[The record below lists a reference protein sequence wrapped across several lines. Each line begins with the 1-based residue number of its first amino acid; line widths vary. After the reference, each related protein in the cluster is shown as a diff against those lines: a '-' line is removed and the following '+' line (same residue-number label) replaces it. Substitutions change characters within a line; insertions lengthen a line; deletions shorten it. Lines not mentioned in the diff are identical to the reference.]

1 MDHHL
6 KSMSVDELWLLW
18 EEVNSMLARKIVEE
32 KAKLE
37 KRLRLLENS
46 TDRISPKRLRGGS
59 KYQKPKKSR

>member
-32 KAKLE
+32 RAKVE
-37 KRLRLLENS
+37 ERLRLLENS
-46 TDRISPKRLRGGS
+46 TDRISPKRPRGGS